1 MKPMIYLDNAATT
14 YPKPEP
20 VYEALDFANRNLA
33 FNAGRGHYS
42 ASQKVF
48 DMIKET
54 KQLLGE
60 LLGVSSE
67 TVSFES
73 SATEALNLIIQGL
86 DLKEGD
92 NVYISPFEHNAIVR
106 PLSLLEKNKGIK
118 IHLIPFDKKTWEPE
132 MSKLN
137 DMFAMNA
144 PKAVLLSHISNVTGY
159 ILPFE
164 QIFALAKKFSAVTVL
179 DCAQSL
185 GVLNPSTE
193 NVDFVVFAGHKSLYA
208 SFGIAGF
215 YNLSNYKLSIVK
227 SGGTGSD
234 SLNPN
239 MPENGSA
246 RYESGSLNSV
256 AVAGL
261 NASLKW
267 LKNNPPYQHEKELTE
282 YLREKLSNIDNVR
295 LFLPTT
301 SDKILGIISFS
312 CQNYLAEDVGSIL
325 SEEYNISVR
334 TGFHCA
340 PFVHSFIGSL
350 EALGTVR
357 ISISTFTQRNDI
369 DYLISALK
377 SFY

>member
-1 MKPMIYLDNAATT
+1 MKTMIYLDNAATT
-14 YPKPEP
+14 YPKPEV
-20 VYEALDFANRNLA
+20 VYEALNYANRNLA
-33 FNAGRGHYS
+33 FNAGRGHYP

-48 DMIKET
+48 EMIKET

-60 LLGVSSE
+60 LLSVSSE

-73 SATEALNLIIQGL
+73 SATESLNIIIQGL

-106 PLSLLEKNKGIK
+106 PLSLLKKTKGIK
-118 IHLIPFDKKTWEPE
+118 IHLIPFDKQTWEPE
-132 MSKLN
+132 LNKLN
-137 DMFAMNA
+137 DMFAMNS
-144 PKAVLLSHISNVTGY
+144 PKAILLSHISNVTGY

-164 QIFALAKKFSAVTVL
+164 SIFALAKKYRAITVL

-185 GVLNPSTE
+185 GVLNPSTN
-193 NVDFVVFAGHKSLYA
+193 NVDFIVFAGHKSLYA

-215 YNLSNYKLSIVK
+215 YNLTGYKLSVVK

-234 SLNPN
+234 SLNPY
-239 MPENGSA
+239 MPETGSE

-267 LKNNPPYQHEKELTE
+267 LKDNPPYEHERELTE
-282 YLREKLSNIDNVR
+282 YLIEKISKISGVR
-295 LFLPTT
+295 LFSPIT
-301 SDKILGIISFS
+301 SGKILGIISFS
-312 CQNYLAEDVGSIL
+312 CLNYLAEDVGSIL

-334 TGFHCA
+334 TGFHCS
-340 PFVHSFIGSL
+340 PNIHSFIGSL
-350 EALGTVR
+350 YTLGTVR
-357 ISISTFTQRNDI
+357 VSLGAFTTKEDI
-369 DYLISALK
+369 DNLILALR
-377 SFY
+377 SL

>member
-14 YPKPEP
+14 YPKPES
-20 VYEALDFANRNLA
+20 VYEALDYANRNLA
-33 FNAGRGHYS
+33 FNAGRGHYP

-60 LLGVSSE
+60 LLGVSSD

-73 SATEALNLIIQGL
+73 SATESLNIIIQGL

-92 NVYISPFEHNAIVR
+92 HVYISPFEHNAIVR
-106 PLSLLEKNKGIK
+106 PLSLLEKNKKIK
-118 IHLIPFDKKTWEPE
+118 IHLIPFNKQTWEPE
-132 MSKLN
+132 FSKLN
-137 DMFAMNA
+137 DMFAMNP
-144 PKAVLLSHISNVTGY
+144 PKAILLSHISNVTGY

-164 QIFALAKKFSAVTVL
+164 KIFALGKKYNAVTIL

-193 NVDFVVFAGHKSLYA
+193 NVDFIVFAGHKSLYA

-282 YLREKLSNIDNVR
+282 YLIKKISEITDVR
-295 LFLPTT
+295 LFLPIT
-301 SDKILGIISFS
+301 SDRILGIISFS
-312 CQNYLAEDVGSIL
+312 FQNYLAEDIGSIL

-334 TGFHCA
+334 TGFHCS
-340 PFVHSFIGSL
+340 PKIHSFIGSL
-350 EALGTVR
+350 DTLGTVR
-357 ISISTFTQRNDI
+357 VSLGAFNTKEDV
-369 DYLISALK
+369 DMLIKALNTL
-377 SFY
+377 